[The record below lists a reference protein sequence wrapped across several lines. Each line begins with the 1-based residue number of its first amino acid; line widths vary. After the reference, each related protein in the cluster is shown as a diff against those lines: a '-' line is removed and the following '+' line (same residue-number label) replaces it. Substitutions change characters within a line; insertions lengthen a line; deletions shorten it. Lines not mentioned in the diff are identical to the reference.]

1 MKSFLKIMTKV
12 IEIKDK
18 EGKKDEVVMIYPTY
32 NITGKD
38 LMKKGGKFYAILNTD
53 TGYWITNESEVYDI
67 IDKRL
72 YLKLDEIGKEDGY
85 GNIRDEKGRKIIV
98 STMDDSSTK
107 NYLEFSNWFSKL
119 PPNHNL
125 KPLDSNITFQG
136 DDITPDMYVTKTLP
150 YKMEKGSINA
160 YEKLM
165 NTLYS
170 PDDRKKIEWAIGSVF
185 NGDSKKNE
193 KFVVLY
199 GDPGTGKSTVL
210 DLIKDLFEG
219 YYGIFVAAELAN
231 KQSTFATSA
240 FKDNPLVAIQDDGSL
255 KKIDS
260 PVINEII
267 SHKEVFINEK
277 NKSQYPIR
285 ANAIL
290 FMATNEL
297 VDLHDTKLGI
307 TRRLLDVYPTGNKLP
322 VREYRKCVSD
332 LKYELGAI
340 AYHCKSVYEE
350 LGKEYYIDYEPR
362 EMIRKTNDL
371 RNFISDNF
379 DLFLD
384 NKIVSRDLAYKWYKA
399 YCEESGITYILK
411 RIDFGEQ
418 LREYY
423 KNFYEIKWIDGK
435 SQRNIFEGFK
445 KEKFEYA
452 SVKFE
457 MKVEEEIPDWLK
469 FKNTR
474 SKFDELYLDSPAQ
487 YAEEVGGISKP
498 VTTWALCTSTLKE
511 IDTKEVHYVKPPEN
525 LICID
530 FDIKDEEGNK
540 DGKKNLVAA
549 GKWPETYGEYS
560 KSGSGVHLYYIYN
573 GDVSKLRSLYDK
585 DIEIKTF
592 RGKASLRRKLTKCN
606 DKEIAVISSGLPTK
620 GEKVLD
626 EYAVKNDKHLRAL
639 IGKALRKEIEPHAT
653 KTCMDYIYKVTEDA
667 YKSGLH
673 FDVTDLRPD
682 IQAFANNSTHNASYC
697 LNLINKIH
705 FASDEASDD
714 KGRYDN
720 DDIIIFDCEVYENL
734 FIVCWKVKGEGHEVV
749 KMINPTPADIE
760 DLCHHKLVGYNN
772 RAYDNHILYARIMG
786 YNNYQ
791 LYELSQRLIGDQGR
805 NAKFL
810 EAYKLS
816 YSDVYDFLSAG
827 NKMGLKKWEIKL
839 GIHHQEMGI
848 PWDKPVPKDKW
859 ELVADYCANDVIATE
874 KTWDAN
880 EADWL
885 AREILA
891 DISGLTVNDTT
902 NQCTTKLI
910 VGNDKNPQDE
920 FIYTDLSTIFP
931 GYTFSK
937 TGIDKKLYNEG
948 TKIVAGKSL
957 YLGED
962 PGEGGYVYAE
972 PGIYTNVGLLDVASM
987 HPHSAIRL
995 KVFGER
1001 YTKVFEELV
1010 EARVAIKRGDFEKA
1024 GKLLGGK
1031 LKPYLKDKKDAK
1043 KLANALKTAIN
1054 SIYGLT
1060 SATFNNKLRDP
1071 RNVDNIVA
1079 KYGALF
1085 MINLKHEVQKK
1096 GYTVVHIKTD
1106 SIKIANM
1113 DDYIKDFCMKYANKY
1128 GFEFEHEATYEK
1140 ICLVNEAVYIAKDKS
1155 DGHWTATGAQFQIP
1169 YVFKTLFSHEPV
1181 TFSDYCETKS
1191 VTTALYLDFNENLKD
1206 VDEHNYEF
1214 VGKVGSFVP
1223 VVDGVGG
1230 GVLVREKDG
1239 KYYAAT
1245 GTKKPN
1251 GKEVYRWLEAEQVK
1265 ILGLEDKVDLS
1276 YFNNLANTAIETI
1289 DKFGDFNDFVS
1300 DTPSFM
1306 QIPDTNKDEIPFE
1319 TIVSDDFMNKP
1330 VAA

>member
-1 MKSFLKIMTKV
+1 MTKV
-12 IEIKDK
+12 VEIKNK

-38 LMKKGGKFYAILNTD
+38 LMKKGGKFYAILDYKTN
-53 TGYWITNESEVYDI
+53 YWITDESKIYEF
-67 IDKRL
+67 IDREL
-72 YLKLDEIGKEDGY
+72 YKKFDEIGKEDGY
-85 GNIRDEKGRKIIV
+85 GNVRDEKGRKIVV
-98 STMDDSSTK
+98 STMDDSQTK
-107 NYLEFSNWFSKL
+107 NYQEFSNWFSKL
-119 PPNHNL
+119 PPNHNYKQL
-125 KPLDSNITFQG
+125 NSSIIFSG
-136 DDITPDMYVTKTLP
+136 DEIKPDMYATKTLS
-150 YKMEKGSINA
+150 YKIAKGSITS
-160 YEKLM
+160 YDKLM
-165 NTLYS
+165 STLYS
-170 PDDRKKIEWAIGSVF
+170 TDERRKIEWAIGSVF
-185 NGDSKKNE
+185 TGDSKKNE

-210 DLIKDLFEG
+210 DLIKDLFDG

-260 PVINEII
+260 PIINEIV
-267 SHKEVFINEK
+267 SHKEVYINEK

-340 AYHCKSVYEE
+340 AYHCKKVYEE

-379 DLFLD
+379 DLFLE
-384 NKIVSRDLAYKWYKA
+384 NNTVSRDLAYKWYKS

-423 KNFYEIKWIDGK
+423 RHFYEIKWVEGK
-435 SQRNIFEGFK
+435 TQRNIFEGFK
-445 KEKFEYA
+445 KEKFEYE
-452 SVKFE
+452 SMKFE
-457 MKVEEEIPDWLK
+457 KKIEEEIPDWLK

-474 SKFDELYLDSPAQ
+474 SKFDELYLDSSAQ
-487 YAEEVGGISKP
+487 YTEEVGGISKP
-498 VTTWALCTSTLKE
+498 ITTWALCTTKLKD
-511 IDTKEVHYVKPPEN
+511 IDTSKIHYVKPPEN

-530 FDIKDEEGNK
+530 FDIKDEEG
-540 DGKKNLVAA
+540 KKNSKRNLIAA
-549 GKWPETYGEYS
+549 SKWPETYGEYS
-560 KSGSGVHLYYIYN
+560 KSGEGIHLYYIYN
-573 GDVSKLRSLYDK
+573 GDVSKLKSLYDK

-592 RGKASLRRKLTKCN
+592 RGKAALRRKLTKCN

-626 EYAVKNDKHLRAL
+626 EYSVKNDKHLRAL

-667 YKSGLH
+667 YKNGLH

-705 FASDEASDD
+705 FASEEESIDNGKYDSDE
-714 KGRYDN
+714 
-720 DDIIIFDCEVYENL
+720 IIIFDCEVYENL

-931 GYTFSK
+931 GYEFNKS
-937 TGIDKKLYNEG
+937 GIDKKLYNDG

-1054 SIYGLT
+1054 SVYGLT

-1191 VTTALYLDFNENLKD
+1191 VTTALYLDFNENLKEI
-1206 VDEHNYEF
+1206 DEHNYEF
-1214 VGKVGSFVP
+1214 VGKVGSFAP

-1289 DKFGDFNDFVS
+1289 NKFGDFDEFVS